1 MWLGLAK
8 TILPCGPDTDTDPG
22 SVHLAYWA
30 WTATAT
36 TQWVGQLAPMGPISI
51 SCFILSISCV

>member
-51 SCFILSISCV
+51 S